1 MRGTGSLP
9 LKNDDRPIE
18 EQIEAYVNAFRGAL
32 LRYVNDDALPV
43 TVEFTVV
50 PKS

>member
-1 MRGTGSLP
+1 MRGHGSLP

-18 EQIEAYVNAFRGAL
+18 EQIEAWVAGFRQAL

-50 PKS
+50 PKL